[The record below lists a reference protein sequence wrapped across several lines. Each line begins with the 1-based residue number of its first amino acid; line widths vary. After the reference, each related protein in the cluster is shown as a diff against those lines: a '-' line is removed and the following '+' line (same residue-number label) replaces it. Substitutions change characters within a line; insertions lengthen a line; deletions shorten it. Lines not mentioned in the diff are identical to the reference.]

1 MRWRTDIILARDYDF
16 GERGDVDMFPEHFL
30 WGGAV
35 SANQCEG
42 AFDEEGKGISIQDVL
57 PKGLKGGMTEEPVK
71 ENLKLKGIDFYHR
84 YKEDLKMM
92 AEMGFKV
99 FRTSIA
105 WSRIFPR
112 GDEEK
117 PNQKG
122 IEFYHNLF
130 AECRKYGIEPLVTLS
145 HYETPLYLAEKY
157 DGWRSRKMI
166 DFYKTYVKAVFEE
179 YKDEV
184 KYWLT
189 FNEINSILE
198 SPFMSGAIMTPKDE
212 LTEEQLY
219 QAAHH
224 ELTASAWA
232 VKIGHKINPDFKIGC
247 MILSVPVYPLT
258 PEPDDVLAA
267 KEQEH
272 KSLMF
277 ADVHVRGKY
286 PGYALRYFREHGISL
301 EIEEADR
308 EVLKE
313 TVDFISLSYYMSAC
327 ATAHSEKMRR
337 GEGNILGGVPN
348 PMLKSSEWGWQID
361 PKGLRYVL
369 EIYWERYQ
377 KPLFVVENG
386 LGAKDY
392 PIHKEDGSVEI
403 ADDYRIE
410 YLRKHI
416 AEMEK
421 AIENGVDVMGYT
433 VWGCIDLVSASTA
446 QMSKRYGMI
455 YVDRN
460 GNRTKGTTGQDRLLK
475 FIYTHTAT
483 RLLIRP
489 FLSPWVSKLGGTF
502 LSTRLSAVAIRPFVE
517 KNQINLSQYEKQEFA
532 SYNEFFTR
540 KIKAEERPVEMDEEV
555 LISPC
560 DGKVSVYPICE
571 KGKFEIKHTAYTAEQ
586 LLQDAHLAKHYYGGW
601 IYILRLTVDDYH
613 RYCYVADGK
622 SRMVYTC

>member
-1 MRWRTDIILARDYDF
+1 MTFSKDF
-16 GERGDVDMFPEHFL
+16 Y

-35 SANQCEG
+35 AANQCEG
-42 AFDEEGKGISIQDVL
+42 AWNVDGRGMARTDVTTGGTVNTPRMVTFIDKDGQKQKLPNHGFKLPEGAHFAVFDDELYPNHD
-57 PKGLKGGMTEEPVK
+57 
-71 ENLKLKGIDFYHR
+71 GIDFYHH
-84 YKEDLKMM
+84 YKEDIALLK
-92 AEMGFKV
+92 EMGFKM
-99 FRTSIA
+99 FRLSIS
-105 WSRIFPR
+105 WSRIYPT
-112 GDEEK
+112 GEETE
-117 PNQKG
+117 PNQAG
-122 IEFYHNLF
+122 LDFYRNVFTELRN
-130 AECRKYGIEPLVTLS
+130 AGIEPLVS
-145 HYETPLYLAEKY
+145 IWHFDTPLALEEKY
-157 DGWRSRKMI
+157 GDWQDRKYI
-166 DFYKTYVKAVFEE
+166 ELYEKYVTTIFKE
-179 YKDEV
+179 YKGLV

-392 PIHKEDGSVEI
+392 PIHKEDG
-403 ADDYRIE
+403 R
-410 YLRKHI
+410 
-416 AEMEK
+416 
-421 AIENGVDVMGYT
+421 
-433 VWGCIDLVSASTA
+433 
-446 QMSKRYGMI
+446 
-455 YVDRN
+455 
-460 GNRTKGTTGQDRLLK
+460 
-475 FIYTHTAT
+475 
-483 RLLIRP
+483 
-489 FLSPWVSKLGGTF
+489 
-502 LSTRLSAVAIRPFVE
+502 
-517 KNQINLSQYEKQEFA
+517 
-532 SYNEFFTR
+532 
-540 KIKAEERPVEMDEEV
+540 
-555 LISPC
+555 
-560 DGKVSVYPICE
+560 
-571 KGKFEIKHTAYTAEQ
+571 
-586 LLQDAHLAKHYYGGW
+586 
-601 IYILRLTVDDYH
+601 
-613 RYCYVADGK
+613 
-622 SRMVYTC
+622 

>member
-1 MRWRTDIILARDYDF
+1 MVEKGRF
-16 GERGDVDMFPEHFL
+16 Q
-30 WGGAV
+30 
-35 SANQCEG
+35 ANP
-42 AFDEEGKGISIQDVL
+42 AS
-57 PKGLKGGMTEEPVK
+57 
-71 ENLKLKGIDFYHR
+71 DFYHQ
-84 YKEDLKMM
+84 YPVDLKLCKMF
-92 AEMGFKV
+92 GINGI
-99 FRTSIA
+99 RISIA
-105 WSRIFPR
+105 WSRIFPD
-112 GDEEK
+112 GTGKINQQGVDFYHQLFQECHKNGVEPFVTLHHFDT
-117 PNQKG
+117 PNTLFQKG
-122 IEFYHNLF
+122 DFLN
-130 AECRKYGIEPLVTLS
+130 K
-145 HYETPLYLAEKY
+145 ETVDAFEKY
-157 DGWRSRKMI
+157 AS
-166 DFYKTYVKAVFEE
+166 YCFEE

-433 VWGCIDLVSASTA
+433 FGD
-446 QMSKRYGMI
+446 
-455 YVDRN
+455 
-460 GNRTKGTTGQDRLLK
+460 
-475 FIYTHTAT
+475 
-483 RLLIRP
+483 
-489 FLSPWVSKLGGTF
+489 
-502 LSTRLSAVAIRPFVE
+502 
-517 KNQINLSQYEKQEFA
+517 
-532 SYNEFFTR
+532 
-540 KIKAEERPVEMDEEV
+540 V
-555 LISPC
+555 LI
-560 DGKVSVYPICE
+560 
-571 KGKFEIKHTAYTAEQ
+571 
-586 LLQDAHLAKHYYGGW
+586 L
-601 IYILRLTVDDYH
+601 
-613 RYCYVADGK
+613 
-622 SRMVYTC
+622 

>member
-1 MRWRTDIILARDYDF
+1 
-16 GERGDVDMFPEHFL
+16 
-30 WGGAV
+30 
-35 SANQCEG
+35 
-42 AFDEEGKGISIQDVL
+42 
-57 PKGLKGGMTEEPVK
+57 
-71 ENLKLKGIDFYHR
+71 
-84 YKEDLKMM
+84 
-92 AEMGFKV
+92 MGFKV

-327 ATAHSEKMRR
+327 ATAPSEKMRR

-460 GNRTKGTTGQDRLLK
+460 DDGSGTLK
-475 FIYTHTAT
+475 RWKKKSFGWYQNVIA
-483 RLLIRP
+483 
-489 FLSPWVSKLGGTF
+489 
-502 LSTRLSAVAIRPFVE
+502 
-517 KNQINLSQYEKQEFA
+517 KNGREL
-532 SYNEFFTR
+532 
-540 KIKAEERPVEMDEEV
+540 
-555 LISPC
+555 
-560 DGKVSVYPICE
+560 
-571 KGKFEIKHTAYTAEQ
+571 
-586 LLQDAHLAKHYYGGW
+586 
-601 IYILRLTVDDYH
+601 
-613 RYCYVADGK
+613 
-622 SRMVYTC
+622 

>member
-1 MRWRTDIILARDYDF
+1 
-16 GERGDVDMFPEHFL
+16 
-30 WGGAV
+30 
-35 SANQCEG
+35 
-42 AFDEEGKGISIQDVL
+42 
-57 PKGLKGGMTEEPVK
+57 
-71 ENLKLKGIDFYHR
+71 
-84 YKEDLKMM
+84 
-92 AEMGFKV
+92 
-99 FRTSIA
+99 
-105 WSRIFPR
+105 
-112 GDEEK
+112 
-117 PNQKG
+117 
-122 IEFYHNLF
+122 
-130 AECRKYGIEPLVTLS
+130 
-145 HYETPLYLAEKY
+145 
-157 DGWRSRKMI
+157 
-166 DFYKTYVKAVFEE
+166 
-179 YKDEV
+179 
-184 KYWLT
+184 
-189 FNEINSILE
+189 
-198 SPFMSGAIMTPKDE
+198 MTPKDE

-421 AIENGVDVMGYT
+421 AIKNGVDVMGYT

-460 GNRTKGTTGQDRLLK
+460 DDGSGTLK
-475 FIYTHTAT
+475 RWKKKSFGWYQNVIA
-483 RLLIRP
+483 
-489 FLSPWVSKLGGTF
+489 
-502 LSTRLSAVAIRPFVE
+502 
-517 KNQINLSQYEKQEFA
+517 KNGREL
-532 SYNEFFTR
+532 
-540 KIKAEERPVEMDEEV
+540 
-555 LISPC
+555 
-560 DGKVSVYPICE
+560 
-571 KGKFEIKHTAYTAEQ
+571 
-586 LLQDAHLAKHYYGGW
+586 
-601 IYILRLTVDDYH
+601 
-613 RYCYVADGK
+613 
-622 SRMVYTC
+622 

>member
-1 MRWRTDIILARDYDF
+1 MNIER
-16 GERGDVDMFPEHFL
+16 ERGKCKYPLLFQPLKVNKIVLKNRIISAPLGSNTDKSLSGIGMIIRGTSGSVDDTRMRLTPGTYCFADLFQAAKVREEVSL
-30 WGGAV
+30 IRQRGA
-35 SANQCEG
+35 
-42 AFDEEGKGISIQDVL
+42 K
-57 PKGLKGGMTEEPVK
+57 
-71 ENLKLKGIDFYHR
+71 
-84 YKEDLKMM
+84 
-92 AEMGFKV
+92 AEF
-99 FRTSIA
+99 
-105 WSRIFPR
+105 
-112 GDEEK
+112 
-117 PNQKG
+117 
-122 IEFYHNLF
+122 
-130 AECRKYGIEPLVTLS
+130 VTLS

-433 VWGCIDLVSASTA
+433 KMEYSL
-446 QMSKRYGMI
+446 
-455 YVDRN
+455 
-460 GNRTKGTTGQDRLLK
+460 
-475 FIYTHTAT
+475 
-483 RLLIRP
+483 
-489 FLSPWVSKLGGTF
+489 
-502 LSTRLSAVAIRPFVE
+502 
-517 KNQINLSQYEKQEFA
+517 
-532 SYNEFFTR
+532 
-540 KIKAEERPVEMDEEV
+540 
-555 LISPC
+555 
-560 DGKVSVYPICE
+560 
-571 KGKFEIKHTAYTAEQ
+571 
-586 LLQDAHLAKHYYGGW
+586 
-601 IYILRLTVDDYH
+601 
-613 RYCYVADGK
+613 
-622 SRMVYTC
+622 